1 VRDHAHTVR
10 LVMKGQLARS
20 TTQGPIASVRVTLD
34 PWAAL
39 LRRQSVRTYGPGAP
53 GMSL

>member
-1 VRDHAHTVR
+1 VRDHAHAIR

-20 TTQGPIASVRVTLD
+20 TTQGPIASVGVTLD

-39 LRRQSVRTYGPGAP
+39 LRRRAVRTYGPGVP
-53 GMSL
+53 GVSL